1 MKTILIFMAN
11 LILTQDLNR
20 QISNVRGFLVS
31 LLVVII
37 FTFLI
42 AYNSNNTPKNKR

>member
-11 LILTQDLNR
+11 IIFTQDLNR
-20 QISNVRGFLVS
+20 QISSVRGFLVF

-37 FTFLI
+37 FIFLI